1 MMEMETERTYTY
13 PYILIITKDGKVT
26 KEEYYTQ
33 NKLKERINKSNLSNM
48 KQADKIE
55 IGRKFDDWAKEIDRV
70 YP

>member
-1 MMEMETERTYTY
+1 MMEMETKRTYTY

-33 NKLKERINKSNLSNM
+33 NKLKERINKFNLSNM
-48 KQADKIE
+48 KQEDRIE

-70 YP
+70 Y